1 MVRRSLAILGSITVL
16 LTALSSDAGWA
27 APAANHTIVLQQGLT
42 GYTGVRDTWVSD
54 LDWDTPPQY
63 AANYGT
69 NESLMLDRDGGQN
82 PLLRFDVTGIPAN
95 SEIVSATL
103 SLYNNTPS
111 CYGGCTDPYVRR
123 VKLYTVLQ
131 DWDEGNQ
138 VNSPIDEAGKHGATG
153 EHAFDYFAGEGTD
166 VAWQARGMAAGT
178 DYAAAEKSQADII
191 SQGWY
196 HWDVT
201 SLVRD
206 WVRGEAPNFGM
217 VLRDA
222 TGWEDRNTD
231 WREFFSSQHASDPSR
246 RPKLTVTYNPDVPF
260 ADAGTDQENLHWT
273 GAATALDGSA
283 SHDRPGGNDA
293 TLSYEWRIQTAAY
306 DSVLSGVIGRNAALN
321 FTPDRAGEWT
331 FALAVTNAVGERRDR
346 CGSRPAAEHP
356 ADAPAH
362 LPDAGAPG
370 RAAQPGCAQQPA
382 LDSFVGCR
390 EWRGGHVAG
399 SVGLTGHRGCRLLC
413 RRAGRSSDVGKHRP
427 VLRQLSRRCRP
438 GLRLVLRA
446 DERRPKNVHHRLPQQ
461 PWG

>member
-1 MVRRSLAILGSITVL
+1 MVKRLLAISGCIAVLLTVL

-27 APAANHTIVLQQGLT
+27 APAANHTIVLQQGLN

-54 LDWDTPPQY
+54 LDWDTPLQY
-63 AANYGT
+63 TVNYGT
-69 NESLMLDRDGGQN
+69 NESLMLDRDGGNN

-123 VKLYTVLQ
+123 VKLYAVLQ

-166 VAWQARGMAAGT
+166 VAWHARGMAAGT
-178 DYAAAEKSQADII
+178 DYAAAETSQADII

-201 SLVRD
+201 SLVRG

-231 WREFFSSQHASDPSR
+231 WREFFSSQYAGNSSR

-260 ADAGTDQENLHWT
+260 ADAGADQENLHWT
-273 GAATALDGSA
+273 GAAIALDGSA

-306 DSVLSGVIGRNAALN
+306 DSAQSGVIGRSATLS
-321 FTPDRAGEWT
+321 FTPDRAG
-331 FALAVTNAVGERRDR
+331 N
-346 CGSRPAAEHP
+346 
-356 ADAPAH
+356 
-362 LPDAGAPG
+362 G
-370 RAAQPGCAQQPA
+370 R
-382 LDSFVGCR
+382 L
-390 EWRGGHVAG
+390 H
-399 SVGLTGHRGCRLLC
+399 
-413 RRAGRSSDVGKHRP
+413 
-427 VLRQLSRRCRP
+427 
-438 GLRLVLRA
+438 
-446 DERRPKNVHHRLPQQ
+446 
-461 PWG
+461 